1 MFCIRIE
8 IKLKILNFKILK
20 IENNFFKLLV
30 ILIEKKVLIMIK
42 KTLLKNFNKNCTI
55 KNNKINSFKI
65 LFKILIKKKNKSIK
79 NFKFYQA
86 NTKNNNN

>member
-1 MFCIRIE
+1 
-8 IKLKILNFKILK
+8 
-20 IENNFFKLLV
+20 
-30 ILIEKKVLIMIK
+30 MIK

-65 LFKILIKKKNKSIK
+65 LFKTLIQKKNKSIK